1 MRNLKEDNNK
11 EINEL
16 KNEIKNLKEE
26 HNKEINK
33 LKEAYNNEV
42 GNLKE

>member
-1 MRNLKEDNNK
+1 MRNLKEEHNK